1 VGGRAEKGLFREG
14 DICAMAASKAKEE
27 ARDADEFIV

>member
-1 VGGRAEKGLFREG
+1 MGGGAEKDLFREG
-14 DICAMAASKAKEE
+14 DVCAMAASKAKEE